1 MAKTN
6 TDNRG
11 KIIIIVGL
19 LLAFVTGFVVARTKY
34 KPQILELNK
43 MITEK
48 DQALS
53 RLKAD
58 SNKVMMKDDTVWVVE
73 NGIVREM
80 DESVVFTNGDKVMP
94 DGKVMKKDGTES
106 MMMNGDAIDMDGNE
120 IDGGA
125 Y

>member
-19 LLAFVTGFVVARTKY
+19 LLAFVAGFVVARTKY